1 MAKTKTSF
9 VCQSCGATHPR
20 WEGKCTACDE
30 WNTLVEE
37 INEAPGGKHER
48 PSIVSGARPT
58 PITDDQAAQPERM
71 SSGLAECDRVLGGGI
86 VPGSLVLVGGDPG
99 IGKSTL
105 MLQLAYHVA
114 SNVGEVLYISGEESF
129 HQSQLRA
136 DRLGALHDHVMMLTE
151 TNIETV
157 RSQIKK
163 GDYACIII
171 DSIQSMYSP
180 ALSSVPG
187 SVGQVRE
194 CANECL
200 RLAKGQQVP
209 IFLVGHV
216 TKDGN
221 IAGPRVLE
229 HLVDTVLYFEGDGK
243 HALRILRGVKN
254 RFGSTNEIGVFE
266 MTSKGLI
273 EVSNPSALFLDER
286 PEGVSG
292 SAVIPSIEGT
302 RPLLVE
308 VQALV
313 TDSHLGSP
321 RRTVTGVNPNR
332 VSLILAVLEKR
343 VGLGFA
349 GLDVFVN
356 VAGGVKLTEPAADLA
371 IALALCSSLR
381 DVPVTP
387 GLVAFGEVGLAGE
400 IRSVDR
406 AGIRVAEAS
415 KFGFK
420 SCMLPTHGMNNETV
434 PGVSLVTVASIED
447 AIEAGLLT

>member
-1 MAKTKTSF
+1 MAKTKTSY
-9 VCQSCGATHPR
+9 VCQSCGATHSR
-20 WEGKCTACDE
+20 WEGKCADCDE

-37 INEAPGGKHER
+37 VHETVGPHSRASISNGTNAP
-48 PSIVSGARPT
+48 I
-58 PITDDQAAQPERM
+58 PITENQASPPKRI
-71 SSGLAECDRVLGGGI
+71 SSGLLECDRVLGGGI

-105 MLQLAYHVA
+105 MLQLAHKVA
-114 SNVGEVLYISGEESF
+114 AQEGPVLYISGEESF

-136 DRLGALHDHVMMLTE
+136 QRLNTVHENVLMLTE
-151 TNIETV
+151 TNIET
-157 RSQIKK
+157 IKFQMK
-163 GDYACIII
+163 QGEFSCIII
-171 DSIQSMYSP
+171 DSIQSMYTP
-180 ALSSVPG
+180 NLSSIPG

-200 RLAKGQQVP
+200 RLAKGYHTP

-221 IAGPRVLE
+221 LAGPRVLE

-243 HALRILRGVKN
+243 HTLRILRGVKN

-266 MTSKGLI
+266 MTSKGLA
-273 EVSNPSALFLDER
+273 EVANPSALFLDER
-286 PEGVSG
+286 PEDIPG

-313 TDSHLGSP
+313 TESHLASP

-343 VGLGFA
+343 VGLGFS
-349 GLDVFVN
+349 GMDVFVN

-371 IALALCSSLR
+371 IALALVSSLR
-381 DVPVTP
+381 DLPVEA
-387 GLVAFGEVGLAGE
+387 GLAAFGEIGLAGE

-406 AGIRVAEAS
+406 AGIRASEAS

-420 SCMLPTHGMNNETV
+420 KCMLPSKCSVGDVESVKCN
-434 PGVSLVTVASIED
+434 PVATIEE
-447 AIEAGLLT
+447 AIEQGISA

>member
-1 MAKTKTSF
+1 M
-9 VCQSCGATHPR
+9 
-20 WEGKCTACDE
+20 
-30 WNTLVEE
+30 VEE
-37 INEAPGGKHER
+37 INEAPSGKHER
-48 PSIVSGARPT
+48 PSIVAGATPI
-58 PITDDQAAQPERM
+58 PITDNQASPPERM
-71 SSGLAECDRVLGGGI
+71 PSGLSECDRVLGGGI

-105 MLQLAYHVA
+105 MLQIAYHLA
-114 SNVGEVLYISGEESF
+114 NTNGKVLYISGEESF

-136 DRLGALHDHVMMLTE
+136 DRLGALHDRVLMLTE

-157 RSQIKK
+157 RAQIKK
-163 GDYACIII
+163 DDYACIII

-229 HLVDTVLYFEGDGK
+229 HLVDSVLYFEGDGK
-243 HALRILRGVKN
+243 QALRILRGVKN

-266 MTSKGLI
+266 MTSKGLA

-286 PEGVSG
+286 PEGISG

-356 VAGGVKLTEPAADLA
+356 VAGGVKLSEPAADLA

-381 DVPVTP
+381 DVPVMP

-406 AGIRVAEAS
+406 AGIRVSEAS

-420 SCMLPTHGMNNETV
+420 TCMLPKHGLNKGDATGMSILTV
-434 PGVSLVTVASIED
+434 TSIEE
-447 AIEAGLLT
+447 AIEAGLAT

>member
-1 MAKTKTSF
+1 MAKTKSTY
-9 VCQSCGATHPR
+9 VCQSCGSTQSR
-20 WEGKCTACDE
+20 WEGKCPDCSE

-37 INEAPGGKHER
+37 IQAATGPHTR
-48 PSIVSGARPT
+48 PSITNGTVSPI
-58 PITDDQAAQPERM
+58 PITENQANPPKRI
-71 SSGLAECDRVLGGGI
+71 STGISECDRVLGGGI

-105 MLQLAYHVA
+105 MLQLAHRVA
-114 SNVGEVLYISGEESF
+114 TQEGAVLYISGEESF

-136 DRLGALHDHVMMLTE
+136 KRLNTLHENVLMLTE

-157 RSQIKK
+157 KVQMKK
-163 GDYACIII
+163 SAVKCIII

-180 ALSSVPG
+180 NLASVPG

-200 RLAKGQQVP
+200 RLAKGHHVP

-216 TKDGN
+216 TKDGS

-243 HALRILRGVKN
+243 HTLRILRTVKN

-266 MTSKGLI
+266 MTSEGLI
-273 EVSNPSALFLDER
+273 EVPNPSALFLDER
-286 PEGVSG
+286 PKGISG

-313 TDSHLGSP
+313 TESHLATP

-343 VGLGFA
+343 VGFGFS
-349 GLDVFVN
+349 GMDVFVN

-371 IALALCSSLR
+371 IALALVSSLR
-381 DVPVTP
+381 DVPVLP
-387 GLVAFGEVGLAGE
+387 ELAAFGEIGLAGE

-406 AGIRVAEAS
+406 ASIRVSEAS

-420 SCMLPTHGMNNETV
+420 KCMLPSRCSVNDI
-434 PGVSLVTVASIED
+434 VSVNYHPVASIEE
-447 AIEAGLLT
+447 AIEQGISG

>member
-1 MAKTKTSF
+1 
-9 VCQSCGATHPR
+9 
-20 WEGKCTACDE
+20 
-30 WNTLVEE
+30 
-37 INEAPGGKHER
+37 
-48 PSIVSGARPT
+48 
-58 PITDDQAAQPERM
+58 
-71 SSGLAECDRVLGGGI
+71 
-86 VPGSLVLVGGDPG
+86 
-99 IGKSTL
+99 
-105 MLQLAYHVA
+105 
-114 SNVGEVLYISGEESF
+114 
-129 HQSQLRA
+129 
-136 DRLGALHDHVMMLTE
+136 MMLTE
-151 TNIETV
+151 TNIELV
-157 RSQIKK
+157 RGQISR
-163 GDYACIII
+163 GDYVCVII

-180 ALSSVPG
+180 ALASVPG

-200 RLAKGQQVP
+200 RLAKGRQIP

-243 HALRILRGVKN
+243 QTLRILRSVKN

-266 MTSKGLI
+266 MTGEGLV
-273 EVSNPSALFLDER
+273 EVPNPSALFLDER
-286 PEGVSG
+286 PEGISG

-313 TDSHLGSP
+313 TESHLSSP

-343 VGLGFA
+343 VGLGFS
-349 GLDVFVN
+349 GMDVFVN
-356 VAGGVKLTEPAADLA
+356 VAGGVKLSEPAADLA
-371 IALALCSSLR
+371 VALALVSSLR
-381 DVPVTP
+381 DVPVAP
-387 GLVAFGEVGLAGE
+387 DLAAFGEVGLAGE

-406 AGIRVAEAS
+406 AAIRVSEAS

-420 SCMLPTHGMNNETV
+420 KCMLPTRGMTTDV
-434 PGVSLVTVASIED
+434 PDSVECLPIASIED
-447 AIEAGLLT
+447 AIEQGLSS

>member
-1 MAKTKTSF
+1 MAKSKAIF
-9 VCQSCGATHPR
+9 VCQSCGTVHPR
-20 WEGKCTACDE
+20 WEGKCADCGE

-37 INEAPGGKHER
+37 IQEREGPHAR
-48 PSIVSGARPT
+48 PSILSGAIPT
-58 PITDDQAAQPERM
+58 PITDNQANPKKRM

-105 MLQLAYHVA
+105 MLQLAFRVA
-114 SNVGEVLYISGEESF
+114 LEEGLVLYISGEESF
-129 HQSQLRA
+129 HQSQMRA
-136 DRLGALHDHVMMLTE
+136 SRLNALHENVLMLTE

-157 RSQIKK
+157 RNQLTREE
-163 GDYACIII
+163 YACVII

-200 RLAKGQQVP
+200 RLAKGKQVP

-243 HALRILRGVKN
+243 HTLRILRGVKN

-266 MTSKGLI
+266 MTGQGLV
-273 EVSNPSALFLDER
+273 EVPNPSALFLDER
-286 PEGVSG
+286 PEGISG

-313 TDSHLGSP
+313 TESHLSSP

-343 VGLGFA
+343 VGLGFS
-349 GLDVFVN
+349 GMDVFVN
-356 VAGGVKLTEPAADLA
+356 VAGGVKLSEPAADLA
-371 IALALCSSLR
+371 VALALVSSLQ
-381 DVPVTP
+381 DIPVAP
-387 GLVAFGEVGLAGE
+387 DLAAFGEIGLAGE

-406 AGIRVAEAS
+406 AGIRVSEVS

-420 SCMLPTHGMNNETV
+420 KCMLPTRGAPSDTPSSV
-434 PGVSLVTVASIED
+434 DCIAVSSIED
-447 AIEAGLLT
+447 AIEQGLAG